1 MSEILPLGAQIAP
14 SIIIPLPPLNDIP
27 EEFELVILKAMA
39 KDKEVRY
46 GSMYELLEDLKRLE
60 QGVGTVAR
68 ETTTSIPLDTMSGM
82 PSKSRAPMF
91 MALGVLLMGLVGGGA
106 YLALKPP
113 PPPIVQTPPP
123 QPEVEDPI
131 VEPVVVEEAQQ
142 AAIPPPADVK
152 VRIVSEPMAE
162 VWRGNEIIGPT
173 PVEIDRP
180 QDSERL
186 ELELRAEGF
195 QTRSFAISAL
205 TSEEIS
211 FHLEPVAVRSSS
223 RMGRPSRMSMVEAMV
238 ETMAETPMVEMDAP
252 PRMTMTGMQTASE
265 VLDPRAGE

>member
-1 MSEILPLGAQIAP
+1 MDGVQEDGR
-14 SIIIPLPPLNDIP
+14 
-27 EEFELVILKAMA
+27 
-39 KDKEVRY
+39 EV
-46 GSMYELLEDLKRLE
+46 E
-60 QGVGTVAR
+60 QGGGKGARGTTA
-68 ETTTSIPLDTMSGM
+68 SIPRGAVSGM
-82 PSKSRAPMF
+82 PSERRARMF
-91 MALGVLLMGLVGGGA
+91 MALSVLLLGLVRGGA

-238 ETMAETPMVEMDAP
+238 ETMAETPTVEMDAP
-252 PRMTMTGMQTASE
+252 PRMTMTALHTA
-265 VLDPRAGE
+265 PPPPPPCAGA